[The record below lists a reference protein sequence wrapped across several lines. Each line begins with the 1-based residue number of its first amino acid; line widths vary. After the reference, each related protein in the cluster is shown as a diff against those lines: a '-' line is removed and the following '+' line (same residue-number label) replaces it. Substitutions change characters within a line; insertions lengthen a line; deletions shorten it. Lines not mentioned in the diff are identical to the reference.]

1 MNSKREQIWVGLF
14 VLIAAAL
21 LIGTVL
27 ALTGA
32 FSGSAVA
39 HHSNFKSA
47 GGLVPGATGST
58 SIFPQF
64 LPTNLEGI

>member
-27 ALTGA
+27 A
-32 FSGSAVA
+32 VA
-39 HHSNFKSA
+39 DI
-47 GGLVPGATGST
+47 
-58 SIFPQF
+58 IFRWD
-64 LPTNLEGI
+64 ID